1 MRDAQ
6 CVAFLQWALPRLG
19 LHWPGYRKV
28 RDQVCKRVQARL
40 KELGLSDVAGYQT
53 LLERSPPEWTRLEA
67 MCPITISRFC
77 RDRAVFDD
85 LARVVLPG
93 LAAAARQR
101 GEGRLRCW
109 CAGCACGEEVYSL
122 RLVWDMQLAARYP
135 ELDLELL
142 GTDSDAQVLAR
153 ARNACYPRSSLR
165 EAQADWLGQ
174 AFAIQDSDYCMRPE
188 FRHHIAF
195 ELQDIRHSLPEGPFE
210 LILCRNLVLTYFA
223 PDLRRA
229 VLTRMV
235 ARLRPQGALVVGM
248 HERLPEGCTGLEP
261 WPGCRACFRRGGD
274 GAGDPQ
280 RLGQPGWP
288 ARKEKERS

>member
-1 MRDAQ
+1 MMLRMKDTQ

-40 KELGLSDVAGYQT
+40 KELGLSDVAGYQA
-53 LLERSPPEWTRLEA
+53 LLERSPSEWMRLET

-77 RDRAVFDD
+77 RDRPVFEE
-85 LARVVLPG
+85 LGSEVLPA

-101 GEGRLRCW
+101 GEGVLRCW

-122 RLVWDMQLAARYP
+122 RLMWDMRLATRYP
-135 ELDLELL
+135 ELGLELL

-165 EAQADWLGQ
+165 ETPPEWLGQ
-174 AFAIQDSDYCMRPE
+174 AFTIRDGGYCVRPE
-188 FRHHIAF
+188 FRRHIAF
-195 ELQDIRHSLPEGPFE
+195 ELQDIRRGLPEGLFD
-210 LILCRNLVLTYFA
+210 LILCRNLVLTYFE

-235 ARLRPQGALVVGM
+235 ARLKPQGALVVGI
-248 HERLPEGCTGLEP
+248 HERLPTDLGGLEP
-261 WPGCRACFRRGGD
+261 WPRCRACYRHCGD
-274 GAGDPQ
+274 AAEHAQ
-280 RLGQPGWP
+280 M
-288 ARKEKERS
+288 